1 MPLLFPLPQQSR
13 QSRKLVQ
20 PPLRASSAEDL
31 PDCSTDPAP
40 TLPPRHAPSP
50 PSRRRSKSVDELDYD
65 SDGSSHTHSLP
76 DVLWSNEDISVSKL
90 KETMGDTA
98 RKPVERKGGGAKE
111 GSGEERKG
119 GGAKEG
125 SGEDRKG
132 GGAKEG
138 SGEERKGGGAKEGSG
153 EERKGGGAKEGS
165 GEGTKGG
172 GAKEGSGEER
182 KGGGAKED
190 SCEGRK
196 GLGNGEVKLTVCV
209 PGEVSAGE
217 TEEETGVRGHGRS
230 GEEAKHMAPAKL
242 KVEEKPSAGRGEAGS
257 CEERVL
263 RNHLGSETAAVHT
276 NKEDTPLSNE
286 SLGMQA
292 PVLSVESQKVVGG
305 VANGRGQ
312 GVRGESLRSDSRSI
326 KEIQPQASE
335 GSTDRKQAPLQHPSL
350 SPLTSPSPPS
360 TPDSLA
366 GEVQSLLSQI
376 RAPVAQGNINNNNN
390 GGSTTDGARGPV
402 YHVTGKAAP

>member
-1 MPLLFPLPQQSR
+1 M
-13 QSRKLVQ
+13 Q

-40 TLPPRHAPSP
+40 ALPPRHAPSP
-50 PSRRRSKSVDELDYD
+50 PSRRRSRSVDELDYD

-98 RKPVERKGGGAKE
+98 RKPVERKGGGV
-111 GSGEERKG
+111 
-119 GGAKEG
+119 
-125 SGEDRKG
+125 
-132 GGAKEG
+132 
-138 SGEERKGGGAKEGSG
+138 KEGSG

-165 GEGTKGG
+165 GEGRKGG

-209 PGEVSAGE
+209 PGEVPAGE
-217 TEEETGVRGHGRS
+217 TERQKETGVGGHGRS

-286 SLGMQA
+286 SLGMQV

-312 GVRGESLRSDSRSI
+312 GVVGESSRSDSRSI

-335 GSTDRKQAPLQHPSL
+335 GSCTDRKQAPLQHPSL

-376 RAPVAQGNINNNNN
+376 RAPVAQSNINNNNN
-390 GGSTTDGARGPV
+390 GSSTTDGARGPV